1 MTRKII
7 NILVYTLSII
17 YLVVVYY
24 YTVFGRETRA
34 ESQIDLDAFQSLK
47 DFFRFNY
54 ESHGQYILKEILI
67 NVALL
72 MPLGL
77 LLTCIRWNFLLV
89 TLLGFLCSLSIEMLQ
104 YYTKTGTASLDDLIY
119 NTAGI
124 FLVSA
129 ILTIFQRLRNYAAKK
144 LHYR

>member
-7 NILVYTLSII
+7 NILVYTLCVI
-17 YLVVVYY
+17 YLIVVYY
-24 YTVFGRETRA
+24 YTVFGREIQA

-72 MPLGL
+72 MPLGF
-77 LLTCIRWNFLLV
+77 LLTCIRWHFLLV
-89 TLLGFLCSLSIEMLQ
+89 TLLGFLCSLSIEVLQ

-129 ILTIFQRLRNYAAKK
+129 ILTILQKLRNYAAKK